1 MEYEIRYYS
10 DAVIEG
16 ILALPDTLAARYL
29 LLTRRMVAVG
39 PNLGEPHT
47 KAMGHGLFELRLK
60 GAEGIARVVYCTQVG
75 RRIVMLHSFVK
86 KSGRTPT
93 RELDLA
99 LIRMKEV
106 KHEDT

>member
-16 ILALPDTLAARYL
+16 IL
-29 LLTRRMVAVG
+29 
-39 PNLGEPHT
+39 
-47 KAMGHGLFELRLK
+47 
-60 GAEGIARVVYCTQVG
+60 
-75 RRIVMLHSFVK
+75 
-86 KSGRTPT
+86 
-93 RELDLA
+93 DLA